1 MMPQYFQLKFAL
13 LPILGSILAGVWIT
27 IYFGRQQEM
36 SQSDPSSFADSSQ
49 IKTRSLNIV
58 LVADLNESVLSGYV
72 DIEFER
78 INANSKTLIL
88 DSKDLQIVKVSDKT
102 SNEELLFAVGEKTN
116 EFGSPLSIS
125 LLESTDAVT
134 IHYKTSPLASGV
146 QVLKPEQTLGKHP
159 YLFTQCQAIHA
170 RSIVPCQDTPGV
182 KTPYTAQ
189 ITVDK
194 PLVAVMSAV
203 SVKSVE
209 TPTQTTYFFNQKIA
223 IPSYLIAI
231 VIGDIVSRDISDR
244 VRVWSER
251 ANIEECYYEFQ
262 DTDDILKVAES
273 IAGPYVWGRYDLVVL
288 PPSFPYGGMENP
300 CLTFVTPTLL
310 AGDRSLVNV
319 VAHEIAHS
327 WTGNLVTNANWEHF
341 WLNEGFT
348 VFLERKILGK
358 LAGSEAVRQAAHLDG
373 LESLKYSLEVFGQD
387 NPLTALHV
395 NLKDVDP
402 DDAFSSVPYEKGSN
416 FLFFLENLVGGPAI
430 FNPFLKNYIQEF
442 SYKSI
447 TSDVFVKYFQSHFPD
462 IDVEWEKWL
471 NSPGMPLVVPDYD
484 DSLHQKSA
492 TIARAWSAGVIEKTD
507 VDTLNANQVMS
518 SLKLLHNFDNIT
530 LTTVEQLD
538 KTFHFG
544 DSHNSEILF
553 SWYRLCIKTRYEKV
567 VEPALKF
574 VTQQGRMKYVRPIYR
589 DLAQWDKHRSHTIDV
604 FNSNKDFY
612 HSICANML
620 EKDFLVY
627 KS

>member
-507 VDTLNANQVMS
+507 VDTLNANQVIQCYEQFIS
-518 SLKLLHNFDNIT
+518 FYNCLIT
-530 LTTVEQLD
+530 
-538 KTFHFG
+538 
-544 DSHNSEILF
+544 
-553 SWYRLCIKTRYEKV
+553 YR
-567 VEPALKF
+567 P
-574 VTQQGRMKYVRPIYR
+574 
-589 DLAQWDKHRSHTIDV
+589 
-604 FNSNKDFY
+604 
-612 HSICANML
+612 
-620 EKDFLVY
+620 
-627 KS
+627 